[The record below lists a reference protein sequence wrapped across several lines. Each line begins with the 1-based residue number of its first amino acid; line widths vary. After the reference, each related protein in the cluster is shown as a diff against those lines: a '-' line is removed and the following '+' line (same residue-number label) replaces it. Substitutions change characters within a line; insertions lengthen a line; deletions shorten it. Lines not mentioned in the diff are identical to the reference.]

1 MLRALGVPLTDAH
14 AALADA
20 EAAAGLLAAYIAA
33 SGSRREWDGWLALG
47 ESLRWPAPPPRGVAP
62 VLRGTTRPGSAVLA
76 RAVGHFAPVDDV
88 DGADEYLDLLDRV
101 LLDRKISVPERRAL
115 EGMATTLG
123 LGADDVA
130 RLNRHYMLGVVDAVC
145 ADDQLTREERAFVI
159 QLAGLLDLGDLEV
172 EGCWRRL
179 RRGWRRWSRAWS

>member
-1 MLRALGVPLTDAH
+1 MTDTGVPLTDAH

-76 RAVGHFAPVDDV
+76 RAVGHFAPAEDV
-88 DGADEYLDLLDRV
+88 AGADEYLDLLDRV

-123 LGADDVA
+123 LGAADVA
-130 RLNRHYMLGVVDAVC
+130 RLNRHHMLP
-145 ADDQLTREERAFVI
+145 L
-159 QLAGLLDLGDLEV
+159 
-172 EGCWRRL
+172 
-179 RRGWRRWSRAWS
+179 